1 MEGIE
6 ETSRAMRKVTDRI
19 IIQPIVDTGNKAMQ
33 LSSELKEGNENAVRA
48 ASKVTDRIF
57 NL

>member
-1 MEGIE
+1 
-6 ETSRAMRKVTDRI
+6 MRKVTDRI